1 MKAAENI
8 MLGIWCAA
16 ATFVT
21 PVWLTVGFLDITGL
35 IYQYDGMVDEGTA
48 GIMGVIELTLWGL
61 FVLLPDIWFLKRMKS
76 QGWRKVCYALGGMAV
91 LILLCLSLCKWNM
104 IRFVAG

>member
-48 GIMGVIELTLWGL
+48 GIMGVIELTLWGA
-61 FVLLPDIWFLKRMKS
+61 
-76 QGWRKVCYALGGMAV
+76 VCSASGYLVSETYEVAGMAESM
-91 LILLCLSLCKWNM
+91 LCIGWYGGFD
-104 IRFVAG
+104 IVVFGFV